1 MPNRLDY
8 IKRKI
13 GDNKKRVFKYLKYPK
28 IPLSIDDI
36 CAITLVGDRL
46 DLIADQFYNNVDL
59 WWVIATANPD
69 VIRRDSFNL
78 MPGLQIRIPDP
89 NGINNIIRSFEQL
102 NNSLCLFLKKPLEI
116 LLLHNLK

>member
-1 MPNRLDY
+1 MPSRLNY

-28 IPLSIDDI
+28 IPLSVDDI
-36 CAITLVGDRL
+36 YAITLVGDRL
-46 DLIADQFYNNVDL
+46 DLIADQFYRNVDL

-102 NNSLCLFLKKPLEI
+102 NK
-116 LLLHNLK
+116 